1 MTRIGDMGREVLER
15 EARSI
20 LEVKE
25 RLDDAFDRAVLAINA
40 CKGRVVF
47 SGMGKAGLIAKK
59 IASTFSSI
67 GIPSLYLHPAESIH
81 GDLGIVQ
88 KDDLFFIISNSGETD
103 EVIRILPWVKRM
115 GLPSIVVTGNVS
127 STIAG
132 YGDIVLDIRVE
143 EACPYN
149 IIPTSSTTAA
159 LALGDA
165 IAVVL
170 MKERNFTREDL
181 ALLHPGG
188 SIGRALLLKV
198 KDLMH
203 TGSALPM
210 VNEDMLMKDVIMEV
224 TSKRLGTTGVAAR
237 SGELVGVITDGDL
250 RRAIEKYPDMLSKQA
265 RDVMGSSPKGIE
277 KDVLAASALKKMEE
291 YSITSLFVFEGEERR
306 FPIGII
312 HIHDLLKAKVA

>member
-1 MTRIGDMGREVLER
+1 MSRLGDMGKEVLEK
-15 EARSI
+15 EALSI
-20 LEVKE
+20 LEIRE
-25 RLDDAFDRAVLAINA
+25 RLDEAFDRAVVAVNA

-67 GIPSLYLHPAESIH
+67 GVPSLYLHPAESIH
-81 GDLGIVQ
+81 GDLGILQ

-103 EVIRILPWVKRM
+103 EVIKILPWIKRM
-115 GLPSIVVTGNVS
+115 GLPSIVMTGNVS

-132 YGDIVLDIRVE
+132 YGDIVLDIKVD

-149 IIPTSSTTAA
+149 IIPTSSTTVA

-181 ALLHPGG
+181 AMLHPGG
-188 SIGRALLLKV
+188 TIGRGLLLKV

-203 TGSALPM
+203 TGNELPM
-210 VNEDMLMKDVIMEV
+210 VYEDMLMKDVIMEV
-224 TSKRLGTTGVAAR
+224 TSKRLGTTGVMTR
-237 SGELVGVITDGDL
+237 DGELLGIITDGDL
-250 RRAIEKYPDMLSKQA
+250 RRALEKHSDMLIMQA
-265 RDVMGSSPKGIE
+265 RDVMAGRPKGIE
-277 KDVLAASALKKMEE
+277 KNVLAASALKKMEE
-291 YSITSLFVFEGEERR
+291 FSITSLFVFEGAERKH
-306 FPIGII
+306 PVGII
-312 HIHDLLKAKVA
+312 HIHDLLKAKIA

>member
-1 MTRIGDMGREVLER
+1 MSRLNDMGREVLEK

-25 RLDDAFDRAVLAINA
+25 RLDDSFDQAVEAING
-40 CKGRVVF
+40 CRGRVVF

-67 GIPSLYLHPAESIH
+67 GIPSLYLHPAESVH

-88 KDDLFFIISNSGETD
+88 KEDLFFIISNSGETD
-103 EVIRILPWVKRM
+103 EVVRMLPWIKRM
-115 GLPSIVVTGNVS
+115 GLRSIVVTGNVS

-132 YGDIVLDIRVE
+132 FGDIVLDIRVE

-149 IIPTSSTTAA
+149 IIPTSSTTCA

-170 MKERNFTREDL
+170 MKERAFTREDL

-188 SIGRALLLKV
+188 TIGRGLLLRV
-198 KDLMH
+198 EDLMH
-203 TGSALPM
+203 TGEAMPR
-210 VNEDMLMKDVIMEV
+210 VYEDMPMKDVIMEV
-224 TSKRLGTTGVAAR
+224 TSKRLGAALVFSR
-237 SGELVGVITDGDL
+237 DEELVGIITDGDL
-250 RRAIEKYPDMLSKQA
+250 RRALERYDNMLEQRA
-265 RDVMGSSPKGIE
+265 ATVMAANPKGV
-277 KDVLAASALKKMEE
+277 KKGVLAASALKKMEE
-291 YSITSLFVFEGEERR
+291 FSITSLFVFEGEEMKH
-306 FPIGII
+306 PMGII
-312 HIHDLLKAKVA
+312 HIHDLLKAKIA

>member
-1 MTRIGDMGREVLER
+1 VSRIGDMGREVLER
-15 EARSI
+15 EAQSI
-20 LEVKE
+20 LEVRE
-25 RLDDAFDRAVLAINA
+25 RLDDAFDRAVVAINE

-67 GIPSLYLHPAESIH
+67 GISSLYLHPAESIH

-103 EVIRILPWVKRM
+103 EVVKIFPWIKRM
-115 GLPSIVVTGNVS
+115 GLLSIVVTGNVS

-132 YGDIVLDIRVE
+132 YGDIVLDIKVE

-188 SIGRALLLKV
+188 SIGRSLLLKV

-203 TGSALPM
+203 EGDALPM
-210 VNEDMLMKDVIMEV
+210 VFEDTFMKDVIMEV

-237 SGELVGVITDGDL
+237 NGELVGIITDGDL
-250 RRAIEKYPDMLSKQA
+250 RRALEKYPDMLSKQA
-265 RDVMGSSPKGIE
+265 RDVMAGSPKGIGKE
-277 KDVLAASALKKMEE
+277 VLAASALKRMEE
-291 YSITSLFVFEGEERR
+291 FSITSLFVFEGEEKRH
-306 FPIGII
+306 PIGII
-312 HIHDLLKAKVA
+312 HIHDLLKAKIA

>member
-1 MTRIGDMGREVLER
+1 VSKLKDMGREVLEK

-20 LEVKE
+20 LEVSE
-25 RLDDAFDRAVLAINA
+25 RLDEAFDRAVEAING
-40 CKGRVVF
+40 CTGRVVF

-67 GIPSLYLHPAESIH
+67 GIPSLYLHPAESVH

-88 KDDLFFIISNSGETD
+88 KEDLFFIISNSGETD
-103 EVIRILPWVKRM
+103 EVIRILPWIKRM
-115 GLPSIVVTGNVS
+115 GLRSIVVTGNIS

-132 YGDIVLDIRVE
+132 FGDIVLDIRVE

-170 MKERNFTREDL
+170 MQERGFTREEL

-188 SIGRALLLKV
+188 SIGRGLLLRV
-198 KDLMH
+198 EDLMH
-203 TGSALPM
+203 TGEAVPR
-210 VNEDMLMKDVIMEV
+210 VYEDMPMKDVIMEV
-224 TSKRLGTTGVAAR
+224 TSKRLGVA
-237 SGELVGVITDGDL
+237 LVFNRDEVLTGVITDGDL
-250 RRAIEKYPDMLSKQA
+250 RRALERYNNMLEQQA
-265 RDVMGSSPKGIE
+265 AHVMSANPKGVR
-277 KDVLAASALKKMEE
+277 KGVLAASALKKMEE
-291 YSITSLFVFEGEERR
+291 FSITSLFVFEGEEMSR
-306 FPIGII
+306 PVGII
-312 HIHDLLKAKVA
+312 HIHDLLKAKIA

>member
-1 MTRIGDMGREVLER
+1 VSRLGDMGKEVLEK
-15 EARSI
+15 EALSI
-20 LEVKE
+20 LEIRE
-25 RLDDAFDRAVLAINA
+25 RLDEAFDRAVVAVNA

-67 GIPSLYLHPAESIH
+67 GVPSLYLHPAESIH
-81 GDLGIVQ
+81 GDLGILQ

-103 EVIRILPWVKRM
+103 EVIKILPWIKRM
-115 GLPSIVVTGNVS
+115 GLPSIVMTGNVS

-132 YGDIVLDIRVE
+132 YGDIVLDIKVD

-149 IIPTSSTTAA
+149 IIPTSSTTVA

-181 ALLHPGG
+181 AMLHPGG
-188 SIGRALLLKV
+188 TIGRGLLLKV

-203 TGSALPM
+203 TGNELPM
-210 VNEDMLMKDVIMEV
+210 VYEDMLMKDVIMEV
-224 TSKRLGTTGVAAR
+224 TSKRLGTTGVMTR
-237 SGELVGVITDGDL
+237 DGELLGIITDGDL
-250 RRAIEKYPDMLSKQA
+250 RRALEKHSDMLIMQA
-265 RDVMGSSPKGIE
+265 RDVMAGRPKGIE
-277 KDVLAASALKKMEE
+277 KNVLAASALKKMEE
-291 YSITSLFVFEGEERR
+291 FSITSLFVFEGAERKH
-306 FPIGII
+306 PVGII
-312 HIHDLLKAKVA
+312 HIHDLLKAKIA